1 MRLHALLVFCSACT
15 VLLILAC
22 FFAGCSSY
30 SASPAPAASTISPA
44 GGSAITIKNFAFDP
58 AVLTV
63 KPGTTVTWLNQD
75 PAPHAIASDTTSAVA
90 FSSESLA
97 NGASYAFT
105 FTRPGTYTYHCSIH
119 PSMTGTIVVQS

>member
-1 MRLHALLVFCSACT
+1 MRSHARLVFCSACT
-15 VLLILAC
+15 VTFDPCLPLCRLFFLLGLVRTCRING
-22 FFAGCSSY
+22 FPG
-30 SASPAPAASTISPA
+30 

-105 FTRPGTYTYHCSIH
+105 FTQPGTYTYHCSIH